1 MVNITFTV
9 PSVINR
15 GGGEKKLKL
24 VVTSLH
30 DAFAQV
36 AEQIGDDFRRRI
48 LDPNGN
54 PQSLV
59 NVYING
65 KNAKFSEGMNTIL
78 NNNDEVYI
86 LPAVAGG

>member
-9 PSVINR
+9 PSVINK
-15 GGGEKKLKL
+15 GGGEKKFDIT
-24 VVTSLH
+24 VESLH

-36 AEQIGDDFRRRI
+36 AIQMGDDFRRRI
-48 LDPNGN
+48 LDPDGN

-65 KNAKFSEGMNTIL
+65 KNSKFSKGMDTIL
-78 NNNDEVYI
+78 NDGDDVYI